1 MSRRFEGRVAFVT
14 GAARG
19 QGRSRA
25 IAFAREGA
33 SVAVSDICRDIDG
46 VPYELGSEGE
56 LAETVRLCEEHDVRV
71 VSAVVDVRDFDAVES
86 FAERTVA
93 ELGKIDVLV
102 SNAGIFTF
110 SPLTEMSLQ
119 QFDETIDTNLRG
131 VFHTIKAVVPGMEAN
146 GYGRVILI
154 GSTASH
160 VGMQNIGHYVAAK
173 HGVLGL
179 TKALA
184 AEQGPNG
191 VTVNCVCPNTVRTRM
206 IENDGLYRLVSPDD
220 PTRDAALAVLR
231 TINLIPDQWI
241 EPEEVSD
248 LVLFLASEAAGHVT
262 GADFKIDMGY
272 VAR

>member
-1 MSRRFEGRVAFVT
+1 MNRSFEGRVAFVT

-19 QGRSRA
+19 QGRSHA
-25 IAFAREGA
+25 IAFARAGA
-33 SVAVSDICRDIDG
+33 SVAVSDICEEIDS
-46 VPYELGSEGE
+46 VPYGLGSEAD
-56 LAETVRLCEEHDVRV
+56 LAETVRLCEEHGVRV
-71 VSAVVDVRDFDAVES
+71 ISAPVDVRDFDAVDS
-86 FAERTVA
+86 FTSRTVA

-131 VFHTIKAVVPGMEAN
+131 VFHTIKAVVPGMAAN
-146 GYGRVILI
+146 GYGRVVLI
-154 GSTASH
+154 GSTASL
-160 VGMQNIGHYVAAK
+160 VGMQNIGHYVASK

-191 VTVNCVCPNTVRTRM
+191 ITVNCVCPNTVRTRM
-206 IENDGLYRLVSPDD
+206 IENEGLYQLVSPDD
-220 PTRDAALAVLR
+220 PSRDAALGVLK
-231 TINLIPDQWI
+231 TMNLIPDQWV
-241 EPEEVSD
+241 EPGEVSE
-248 LVLFLASEAAGHVT
+248 LVLFLASEQAAHIT